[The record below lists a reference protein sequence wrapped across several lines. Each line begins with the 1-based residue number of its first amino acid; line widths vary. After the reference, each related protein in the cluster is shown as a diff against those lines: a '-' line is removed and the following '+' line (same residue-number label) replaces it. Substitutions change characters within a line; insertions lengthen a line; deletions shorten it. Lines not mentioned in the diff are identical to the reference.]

1 MTIHTFSEITPK
13 MRTKLHGTNME
24 NLGHSHQIAP
34 ALLCIK
40 LHQDETNENNS
51 LWLDVVM
58 KVAVVNDSA

>member
-1 MTIHTFSEITPK
+1 
-13 MRTKLHGTNME
+13 ME